1 MYFKAL
7 YIQLL
12 SISATKQNG
21 DFHMKSIVAL
31 TAALFAATTAF
42 AQAPAKKETDKDVKT
57 VAPNASKP
65 ANAKA
70 EPAAPTKKEE
80 KKDAAKK

>member
-1 MYFKAL
+1 
-7 YIQLL
+7 
-12 SISATKQNG
+12 
-21 DFHMKSIVAL
+21 MKSIVVL

-65 ANAKA
+65 TNAKA
-70 EPAAPTKKEE
+70 EPTAPAKKEDK